1 MGPRAMLKLL
11 PQKMKSKIKPTRR
24 KERPLGL
31 VKSSSID
38 HSGLLD
44 STGEE
49 DRPEGRDSQYVLYRE
64 ELLDT

>member
-1 MGPRAMLKLL
+1 MLKLL

-44 STGEE
+44 STGVLGEE